1 LTRFFASDNYPYRK
15 VPEVLEVTGT
25 ELEIVTPAAAE
36 ILGPEVDRLATLHTN
51 ARSDADL
58 LKVWLKSHAD
68 GSPHTVRVY
77 AHVGDRFLGALAAA
91 NSSLRQATVEDVQAA
106 LEAMRI
112 TADGQPVKAATVN
125 TYVAAVKSF
134 LGFAHRV
141 GFTRFNAGPLIK
153 LKKAPRQVAQ
163 RILGELEVRK
173 LIDAANPGR
182 DRLMFEVAYFGGL
195 RVSELVS
202 LTWGQV
208 IKRDSGEAQLEIVGK
223 GSKTRQVLIPAV
235 IAAQLFASRGD
246 APASAPVF
254 ASVRRPG
261 QPLTERAVNYIVK
274 DAAERAGVNPG
285 ASIHW
290 LRHAHA
296 SHAIDN
302 GAPITLV
309 SATLGH
315 ADLKTTS
322 IYAHA
327 RPGESSGRYLKT
339 K

>member
-1 LTRFFASDNYPYRK
+1 MGNLTLD
-15 VPEVLEVTGT
+15 
-25 ELEIVTPAAAE
+25 
-36 ILGPEVDRLATLHTN
+36 
-51 ARSDADL
+51 
-58 LKVWLKSHAD
+58 
-68 GSPHTVRVY
+68 
-77 AHVGDRFLGALAAA
+77 
-91 NSSLRQATVEDVQAA
+91 DVQAA
-106 LEAMRI
+106 LEAMRVKK
-112 TADGQPVKAATVN
+112 DGSPVKPATVN

-141 GFTRFNAGPLIK
+141 GFTRFNAAPLIK

-182 DRLMFEVAYFGGL
+182 DRLMLEVGYFGGL

-202 LTWGQV
+202 LAWRQV
-208 IKRDSGEAQLEIVGK
+208 IARDSGEVQLEVTGK
-223 GSKTRQVLIPAV
+223 GDKVRQVLIPAA
-235 IAAQLFASRGD
+235 IASQLLASRAN
-246 APASAPVF
+246 APATTPVF
-254 ASVRRPG
+254 ESVRHAG
-261 QPLTERAVNYIVK
+261 HPLTDRAMNYMVK
-274 DAAERAGVNPG
+274 ACAKRAGVNPA
-285 ASIHW
+285 ASVHW

-322 IYAHA
+322 VYAHA